1 MASPQPVS
9 NFFKMPQLSG
19 RLRVAL
25 IVLFLVGYAAG
36 FFFLVY
42 QPYTKR
48 VTELQAQHAES
59 EQRLE
64 AARAVLRRLD
74 EINARIDELNAELA
88 TFNTLIPGDNRAAHF
103 LYWCGWWER
112 TTGARVQEMVFNP
125 PTLQGDYQEYTV
137 DFTVAGTYSD
147 QVEFLAKIEAMP
159 RLVRVD
165 SMNLVPEDLVVGVDT
180 GSSDGAGALPGDG
193 TGLVVATTDRT
204 LARYVVH
211 LFVDPSRAAEAA
223 AETPGAGLDLTLSEG
238 RTTPFLP

>member
-1 MASPQPVS
+1 VASPQPVS
-9 NFFKMPQLSG
+9 NFFKMPQMSG

-36 FFFLVY
+36 FVFLVY

-48 VTELQAQHAES
+48 VAELQAQHAEA
-59 EQRLE
+59 EQKLE
-64 AARAVLRRLD
+64 AARSVLKRLD
-74 EINARIDELNAELA
+74 EINARIDELNTELA
-88 TFNTLIPGDNRAAHF
+88 SFNTLIPGDNRAAHF

-137 DFTVAGTYSD
+137 DFTVLGTYFD

-165 SMNLVPEDLVVGVDT
+165 SMNLAPEDLVAEGDT
-180 GSSDGAGALPGDG
+180 GTPDGAGALPGDG
-193 TGLVVATTDRT
+193 AGLVVATTDRT
-204 LARYVVH
+204 LASYVVH

-223 AETPGAGLDLTLSEG
+223 AETPGAGLDLTLPEG
-238 RTTPFLP
+238 RATPFLP